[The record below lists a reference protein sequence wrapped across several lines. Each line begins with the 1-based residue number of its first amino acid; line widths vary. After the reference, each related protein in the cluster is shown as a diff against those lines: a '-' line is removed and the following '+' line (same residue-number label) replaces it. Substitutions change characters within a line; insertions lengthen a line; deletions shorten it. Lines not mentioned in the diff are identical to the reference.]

1 MDGKPLYEYA
11 RNNLPLPRPVASRK
25 CTVHE
30 LSLLQFTPGGL
41 HPYEFPKETLGA
53 KEIAELGRLQT
64 MVKEGGTLVA
74 AEEAV
79 AEEVPASVE
88 TGSSPP
94 LSAGTRLT
102 TSSRPTPNL

>member
-11 RNNLPLPRPVASRK
+11 RNNLPLPRPVASRH

-41 HPYEFPKETLGA
+41 HPYEFPNEALGA

-74 AEEAV
+74 AEEAPL
-79 AEEVPASVE
+79 EEVPEIGRAHV
-88 TGSSPP
+88 
-94 LSAGTRLT
+94 
-102 TSSRPTPNL
+102 